1 MNINWSTVFFQIVN
15 FLIIVWI
22 LKKYLFKPV
31 LSAMEKRE
39 KIIQDRLKDAE
50 SAKKLADRER
60 QNLKVKV
67 FELEKSKNDILAEAY
82 KNMEAEQEKIM
93 ADFNIDMQNKR
104 KLFQKNI
111 EEEREQLRLSIKDLA
126 GETMLNSI
134 SFALKDLANYDVQVA
149 IFNNFIAKIIKAE
162 IEKVDELK
170 KFYQKSKKIVLV
182 SSFVIDDNQKNIF
195 IEAMEKL
202 LGEKPKSIEFKQD
215 ANLLCGMEV
224 ISDSLLISFGLDN
237 YINQLKVSLDK
248 ALASLTKT
256 SEIID
261 EKKS

>member
-149 IFNNFIAKIIKAE
+149 IFNNF
-162 IEKVDELK
+162 
-170 KFYQKSKKIVLV
+170 Q
-182 SSFVIDDNQKNIF
+182 
-195 IEAMEKL
+195 
-202 LGEKPKSIEFKQD
+202 
-215 ANLLCGMEV
+215 NL
-224 ISDSLLISFGLDN
+224 F
-237 YINQLKVSLDK
+237 
-248 ALASLTKT
+248 
-256 SEIID
+256 
-261 EKKS
+261 